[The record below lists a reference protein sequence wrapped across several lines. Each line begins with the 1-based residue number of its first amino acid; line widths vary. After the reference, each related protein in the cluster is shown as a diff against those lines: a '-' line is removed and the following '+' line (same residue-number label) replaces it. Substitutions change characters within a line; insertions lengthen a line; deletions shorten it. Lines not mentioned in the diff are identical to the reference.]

1 MKIYEEKE
9 VTVIREHL
17 HLMTC
22 DLCGKSTQGE
32 DWTRKNYDVSETEV
46 SCRVGTNYGSS
57 STGTTYEVD
66 ICPDCF
72 INVLIPWVEARAG
85 RKIPGK
91 DWSW

>member
-9 VTVIREHL
+9 VTEIRERL
-17 HLMTC
+17 SIMTC
-22 DLCGKSTQGE
+22 DLCGKSTQLE
-32 DWTRKNYDVSETEV
+32 DWSGKNYEVSETEV
-46 SCRVGTNYGSS
+46 SCHVGTNYGSS

-72 INVLIPWVEARAG
+72 VNALIPWVEARAG

-91 DWSW
+91 AWSW